1 MSDNSHGLSTAT
13 ILIVDDV
20 VANLQLLSNA
30 LSKSDFEVR
39 CLAKG
44 DMTLRVAK
52 SILPDIILLDINM
65 PDISG
70 YEVCQQLKADPQTQ
84 EIPVIFLSAADGVFD
99 KVQGFEAGAIDY
111 ICKPFQLEEVLA
123 RIKLHVELQ
132 LLKSS
137 LQEQVKTRTLQLSA
151 ALEASET
158 ASQAKSLFLA
168 NMSHELR
175 TPLNAIIGYSE
186 ILEEEVQD
194 GNTSSENLIPDLSKI
209 QFAARHLLG
218 IINNILDV
226 SKIESGKME
235 IHLQDVDLN
244 PIIAEAVSAIKPVVK
259 KNFNN
264 LKIRI
269 PKQNLILY
277 TDSFKVR
284 QILINLLDNANK
296 FTENGTITLT
306 ANYSDRNG
314 EDWISLSVSDT
325 GIGIDPQQVEL
336 IFQAF
341 SQVDFSH
348 TRKYG
353 GTGLGLT
360 IVRQFCRLL
369 GGEIHVASELG
380 KGSVFT
386 VELPVIV
393 R

>member
-1 MSDNSHGLSTAT
+1 MSDSSHGLSTAT

-30 LSKSDFEVR
+30 LSQSEFEVR

-44 DMTLRVAK
+44 QMTLRVAK
-52 SILPDIILLDINM
+52 SIVPDIILLDINM

-70 YEVCQQLKADPQTQ
+70 YEVCQQLKAEPQTQ

-99 KVQGFEAGAIDY
+99 KVKGFEVGAIDY

-123 RIKLHVELQ
+123 RIKLHVELK

-137 LQEQVKTRTLQLSA
+137 LQEQIKTRTMQLSA
-151 ALEASET
+151 ALEASEA

-194 GNTSSENLIPDLSKI
+194 GNVSSEILLPDLSKI
-209 QFAARHLLG
+209 QFSARHLLG

-226 SKIESGKME
+226 SKIEAGKME
-235 IHLQDVDLN
+235 LNLQDVDFN
-244 PIIAEAVSAIKPVVK
+244 PIIAEAVSAIKPVIK
-259 KNFNN
+259 KNHNN

-269 PKQNLILY
+269 PKQNSILY

-296 FTENGTITLT
+296 FTEKGTITL
-306 ANYSDRNG
+306 AVNYRDRDG
-314 EDWISLSVSDT
+314 EDLISFSVSDT
-325 GIGIDPQQVEL
+325 GIGIAPQQVEL

-369 GGEIHVASELG
+369 GGDIHVSSELG
-380 KGSVFT
+380 KGSTFT

>member
-1 MSDNSHGLSTAT
+1 MSDSSHGLSTAT
-13 ILIVDDV
+13 ILIIDDV

-30 LSKSDFEVR
+30 LSQSEFEVR
-39 CLAKG
+39 CVAKSQ
-44 DMTLRVAK
+44 MALRVAK

-70 YEVCQQLKADPQTQ
+70 YEVCQQLKAEPQTQ

-99 KVQGFEAGAIDY
+99 KVKGFEVGAIDY

-123 RIKLHVELQ
+123 RIKLHVELK

-137 LQEQVKTRTLQLSA
+137 LQEQVKNRTMQLSA
-151 ALEASET
+151 ALEASEA

-194 GNTSSENLIPDLSKI
+194 GNTSSENLLPDLSKI
-209 QFAARHLLG
+209 HFSARHLLG

-226 SKIESGKME
+226 SKIEAGKME
-235 IHLQDVDLN
+235 LNLQDVDLN
-244 PIIAEAVSAIKPVVK
+244 PIIAEAVSAIKPVIK
-259 KNFNN
+259 KNHND

-269 PKQNLILY
+269 PKQNSILY

-296 FTENGTITLT
+296 FTEKGTITLT
-306 ANYSDRNG
+306 VNYSCRDG
-314 EDWISLSVSDT
+314 EDLISFSVSDT
-325 GIGIDPQQVEL
+325 GIGIAPQQVEL

-369 GGEIHVASELG
+369 GGEIYVSSELG
-380 KGSVFT
+380 KGSTFT